1 MYKKG
6 QTGTFRYVTR
16 ESIYFVLSMEF
27 SILFNETAYKSELYS
42 WGKKCSIQNDH
53 AWIVNTVKRLPLTC
67 TNQCKLDM
75 HLQFQENKT
84 TEMGFVKEKGNT
96 KTLYIKM

>member
-42 WGKKCSIQNDH
+42 WGKNVQY
-53 AWIVNTVKRLPLTC
+53 
-67 TNQCKLDM
+67 
-75 HLQFQENKT
+75 KT
-84 TEMGFVKEKGNT
+84 TMHE
-96 KTLYIKM
+96 

>member
-42 WGKKCSIQNDH
+42 WGKK
-53 AWIVNTVKRLPLTC
+53 
-67 TNQCKLDM
+67 M
-75 HLQFQENKT
+75 F
-84 TEMGFVKEKGNT
+84 NT
-96 KTLYIKM
+96 KRPCMNSKHCKKITFNLYKPV

>member
-1 MYKKG
+1 MVHKKG

-53 AWIVNTVKRLPLTC
+53 A
-67 TNQCKLDM
+67 
-75 HLQFQENKT
+75 
-84 TEMGFVKEKGNT
+84 
-96 KTLYIKM
+96 